1 MQLLWRQDCI
11 WTLEVN
17 ERTSQKICQTTYV
30 ENLWVKKWT
39 VYTFDNEKLKEIT
52 TAMVNAKLKT
62 TSAEPLTT
70 RSSVVPHLT
79 GTVLQS

>member
-1 MQLLWRQDCI
+1 MQLLWRQNCI

-52 TAMVNAKLKT
+52 TAMVNVKLKT